1 MAAPTLTGAD
11 IDRATVVD
19 DEKPAIGAASTWWY
33 EWVNTHRVGAII
45 LVGVIATQLGTY
57 FGYVFPAVGLPVLP
71 WPLYNGILGTSFADG
86 LNGAT
91 ATGQFDAVFA
101 TSGESF
107 FVGNALHFVNGIVF
121 AILFAVLFRDAL
133 PIKNTFGGN
142 IAKGLIYSVIMS
154 IISAGLLVPYA
165 YVPNQGYGLFLFD
178 GPDGWKLPFAILVWH
193 LIYGFFLGVLY
204 QFRAPPRLAR

>member
-1 MAAPTLTGAD
+1 MSYTSPG
-11 IDRATVVD
+11 
-19 DEKPAIGAASTWWY
+19 KPSARWTNFVNERPIASL
-33 EWVNTHRVGAII
+33 V

-71 WPLYNGILGTSFADG
+71 WPLYNGILGTTFADG
-86 LNGAT
+86 INGFSNAT
-91 ATGQFDAVFA
+91 DFAAQAVATGSIIPGFA

-107 FVGNALHFVNGIVF
+107 FVGHALHFVNGIVF
-121 AILFAVLFRDAL
+121 AILFGVLFREDV
-133 PIKNTFGGN
+133 PIKNTYGGN
-142 IAKGLIYSVIMS
+142 ILKGLIFAVIMS

-193 LIYGFFLGVLY
+193 LIYGLFLGMLY
-204 QFRAPPRLAR
+204 QPTRQDETTIASAA